1 MESLKVPSNN
11 NSNKEYK
18 LCILGEGG
26 VGKSSLV
33 SLNNYSIIKQN
44 LLFLDNTICSRDFC

>member
-1 MESLKVPSNN
+1 MELLSLPQTSDQ

-18 LCILGEGG
+18 LCILGEGA

-33 SLNNYSIIKQN
+33 TSNNYFILK
-44 LLFLDNTICSRDFC
+44 

>member
-1 MESLKVPSNN
+1 MEHLKVPSVCNL
-11 NSNKEYK
+11 NKEYK

-33 SLNNYSIIKQN
+33 RLNNYFILK
-44 LLFLDNTICSRDFC
+44 

>member
-1 MESLKVPSNN
+1 MESLKIPSNN
-11 NSNKEYK
+11 YLNKEYK

-44 LLFLDNTICSRDFC
+44 LLF

>member
-1 MESLKVPSNN
+1 MEHLKVPTDC

-33 SLNNYSIIKQN
+33 RRNQ
-44 LLFLDNTICSRDFC
+44 